1 MTTLRNPTQANGR
14 RELHRIEQRVRT
26 APGRARRPAWERRP
40 ARSYETA
47 ADAADALKG
56 RLGPS
61 SGRWMY
67 CDAAGDPV
75 GLIVR
80 WDRPE
85 GKVIRPFHRGPD
97 GRWRL
102 GGMPVPRPLYE
113 LPALL
118 ARPDE
123 TVYVAE
129 GEKAATAAEWLGLLG
144 TTSPHGSHS
153 AAKADWRPL
162 AGRDVVILP
171 DHDEAGRR
179 YAETVASIL
188 LSLDPPGRVRI
199 IELPG
204 LAEGGDLFDW
214 FGAGDSVAER
224 QSTLATLVRSVP
236 VRSVPVRAYATT
248 DGITPHGVT
257 TNEVT
262 PYGVTTN
269 EVTPYGVTTN
279 EATPHGVSVPAA
291 DCGFNSTRQSEVRN
305 PTSAISARVE
315 PILQCF
321 ADVPPS
327 SVRWLWPGRIALG
340 RLTLLVGRPGEGKS
354 FLTTDLAARVSTG
367 RPWPDGSEGASG
379 SVIFICAEDD
389 PSDTLRP
396 RLDAHGADVRR
407 THLLSMVRKT
417 TSEGRSYDS
426 AFTLSDVGPLER
438 SLQMHPDCR
447 LVVVDPIGSYLG
459 SGTDA
464 YRDSDVR
471 LLLDPV
477 ARLAEQYGPAVL
489 LVAHRRKNAAVAHA
503 DDLALGS
510 RAFTGVARSVWH
522 LTRDAKNR
530 DRRLLLPGKNN
541 LAAEG
546 RGLAFTITGE
556 TPAVCWQTEAVDM
569 TATEAIAAE
578 AANTENPRDRPAR
591 DEAKTWLAEMLADG
605 PVPTAEIRTEA
616 DNAGFAWR
624 TVQRVRSGLSIRAI
638 RGKGRGIW
646 LWELTCEDPE
656 D

>member
-1 MTTLRNPTQANGR
+1 MTTRLDLQQANAR
-14 RELHRIEQRVRT
+14 REIRCIENRIRQGSAR
-26 APGRARRPAWERRP
+26 AAGGRGGE
-40 ARSYETA
+40 SFEA
-47 ADAADALKG
+47 ACDAVDALKR

-61 SGRWMY
+61 SYRWTY

-85 GKVIRPFHRGPD
+85 GKTIRPIYRGPD
-97 GRWRL
+97 GRWRI
-102 GGMPVPRPLYE
+102 GGMPRPRPLYE

-144 TTSPHGSHS
+144 TTSPHGSNG
-153 AAKADWRPL
+153 AAMADWRPL
-162 AGRDVVILP
+162 AGRDVVLLP
-171 DHDEAGRR
+171 DNDPAGRR

-188 LSLDPPGRVRI
+188 LRLEPAARVRI
-199 IELPG
+199 VELPG
-204 LAEGGDLFDW
+204 LGPGGDLFDW
-214 FGAGDSVAER
+214 FNAGDSVAER
-224 QSTLATLVRSVP
+224 QSTLAALV
-236 VRSVPVRAYATT
+236 
-248 DGITPHGVT
+248 
-257 TNEVT
+257 
-262 PYGVTTN
+262 
-269 EVTPYGVTTN
+269 
-279 EATPHGVSVPAA
+279 EAAAVCRVPAGANSPVPAGA
-291 DCGFNSTRQSEVRN
+291 DTYSPLRAANGGVA
-305 PTSAISARVE
+305 TSE

-327 SVRWLWPGRIALG
+327 LVRWLWPGRIAMG

-367 RPWPDGSEGASG
+367 RPWPDGSEGVEG

-417 TSEGRSYDS
+417 TSEGRSYDV
-426 AFTLSDVGPLER
+426 AFTLSDIGPLER

-522 LTRDAKNR
+522 LTRDAKCR

-546 RGLAFTITGE
+546 RGLAFTIAGDP
-556 TPAVCWQTEAVDM
+556 PAVCWQTDPVDL
-569 TATEAIAAE
+569 TATEALAAE
-578 AANTENPRDRPAR
+578 TANTENPRDRPAR
-591 DEAKTWLAEMLADG
+591 DEAQSWLADLLADG
-605 PVPTAEIRTEA
+605 PVPTTTIRQEA
-616 DNAGFAWR
+616 DAAGFSWR

-646 LWELTCEDPE
+646 LWELTSEDPE

>member
-1 MTTLRNPTQANGR
+1 MTTRLDPQQTNAR
-14 RELHRIEQRVRT
+14 RELNRIESRIRQAAAR
-26 APGRARRPAWERRP
+26 AWGRADERADPPAFEA
-40 ARSYETA
+40 AR
-47 ADAADALKG
+47 DAVDALKH
-56 RLGPS
+56 RLGPTS
-61 SGRWMY
+61 CQWTY
-67 CDAAGDPV
+67 FDAAGEAV

-80 WDRPE
+80 WDRSE
-85 GKVIRPFHRGPD
+85 GKEIRPIYRGSD
-97 GRWRL
+97 GRWRI
-102 GGMPVPRPLYE
+102 GGMPQPRPLYD

-129 GEKAATAAEWLGLLG
+129 GEKAATAAGWLGLLG
-144 TTSPHGSHS
+144 TTSPHGSNS
-153 AAKADWRPL
+153 AARADWRPL

-171 DHDEAGRR
+171 DNDQAGRR
-179 YAETVASIL
+179 YAETVGEIL
-188 LSLDPPGRVRI
+188 LRLQPPARVRI
-199 IELPG
+199 VELPD
-204 LAEGGDLFDW
+204 LPAGGDLFDW
-214 FGAGDSVAER
+214 FNAGQSVVERQAALTALVEAAAIYDPPIWVNDDAPLPKAGAG
-224 QSTLATLVRSVP
+224 LP
-236 VRSVPVRAYATT
+236 
-248 DGITPHGVT
+248 G
-257 TNEVT
+257 
-262 PYGVTTN
+262 
-269 EVTPYGVTTN
+269 
-279 EATPHGVSVPAA
+279 
-291 DCGFNSTRQSEVRN
+291 
-305 PTSAISARVE
+305 E

-367 RPWPDGSEGASG
+367 RPWPDGSEGVSG

-417 TSEGRSYDS
+417 TSEGRTYDA

-489 LVAHRRKNAAVAHA
+489 LVAHRRKNATVAHA

-546 RGLAFTITGE
+546 RGLAFTIAGDP
-556 TPAVCWQTEAVDM
+556 PAVCWQTDPVDM
-569 TATEAIAAE
+569 TATEALAAE
-578 AANTENPRDRPAR
+578 TAGNENNSDRTVRKEAA
-591 DEAKTWLAEMLADG
+591 TWLRELLADG
-605 PVPTAEIRTEA
+605 PMAVTDVRRQAE
-616 DNAGFAWR
+616 DAGFNWR
-624 TVQRVRSGLSIRAI
+624 TVQRAKTDLHIRSHRDQVPGAWQWRLPD
-638 RGKGRGIW
+638 GQGEDKG
-646 LWELTCEDPE
+646 
-656 D
+656 

>member
-1 MTTLRNPTQANGR
+1 MTTRLDPQQANAR
-14 RELHRIEQRVRT
+14 REIRCIENRIRQASAR
-26 APGRARRPAWERRP
+26 AAGGRAGE
-40 ARSYETA
+40 SFEA
-47 ADAADALKG
+47 ACDAADALKR

-61 SGRWMY
+61 SCGWTY
-67 CDAAGDPV
+67 FDAAGDPV

-85 GKVIRPFHRGPD
+85 GKTIRPIYRGPD
-97 GRWRL
+97 GRWRI

-144 TTSPHGSHS
+144 TTSPHGSN
-153 AAKADWRPL
+153 AAAMADWRPL

-171 DHDEAGRR
+171 DNDPAGRR

-188 LSLDPPGRVRI
+188 LRLQPPARVRI
-199 IELPG
+199 VELPD
-204 LAEGGDLFDW
+204 LPVGGDLFDW
-214 FGAGDSVAER
+214 VNAGQSVVER
-224 QSTLATLVRSVP
+224 QNALAALVEAAEVCSVP
-236 VRSVPVRAYATT
+236 VGANDPVVVGASNYSPQRATNGGVAT
-248 DGITPHGVT
+248 
-257 TNEVT
+257 
-262 PYGVTTN
+262 
-269 EVTPYGVTTN
+269 
-279 EATPHGVSVPAA
+279 S
-291 DCGFNSTRQSEVRN
+291 
-305 PTSAISARVE
+305 E

-321 ADVPPS
+321 ADVVPS
-327 SVRWLWPGRIALG
+327 SVRWLWPGRIAMG

-367 RPWPDGSEGASG
+367 GPWPDGSEGVEG

-407 THLLSMVRKT
+407 THLLSMVRRT
-417 TSEGRSYDS
+417 TAEGRTYDA
-426 AFTLSDVGPLER
+426 AFTLNDIEPLER
-438 SLQMHPDCR
+438 CLQMHPDCR

-477 ARLAEQYGPAVL
+477 ARLADLYGPAVL

-522 LTRDAKNR
+522 LTRDAKCR

-546 RGLAFTITGE
+546 RGLAFTITGDP
-556 TPAVCWQTEAVDM
+556 PAVCWQTEAVDM
-569 TATEAIAAE
+569 TATDALAAE
-578 AANTENPRDRPAR
+578 TAAAENPRDRPAR
-591 DEAKTWLAEMLADG
+591 DEAQAWLADLLADG
-605 PVPTAEIRTEA
+605 PMTTADIHEA
-616 DNAGFAWR
+616 ADAAGLAWR
-624 TVQRVRSGLSIRAI
+624 TIQRARTALAAQAI
-638 RGKGRGIW
+638 RGEGRNAW
-646 LWELTCEDPE
+646 LWKLPYE
-656 D
+656 